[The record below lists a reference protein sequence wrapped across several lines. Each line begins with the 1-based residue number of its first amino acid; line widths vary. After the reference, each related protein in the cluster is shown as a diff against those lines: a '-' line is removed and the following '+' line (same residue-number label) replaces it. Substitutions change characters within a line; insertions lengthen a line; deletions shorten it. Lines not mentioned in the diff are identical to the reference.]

1 MTGKEIRDS
10 FLSFFKEKKH
20 TVLPSSPLV
29 PHGDPTLLFTN
40 AGMVQFKSVFLG
52 EEERTC
58 PRTTTAQKCLRAGG
72 KHNDLENV
80 GRTARHHTFFE
91 MLGNFSFG
99 DYFKEEAIELAWE
112 YLTEVL
118 KLPKERLLITIFNDD
133 DEAGKIWSEKI
144 GLPAEKIV
152 PCGEKDNFWS
162 MGDTGPCGPCSEIH
176 YDQGPNV
183 GCKRP
188 ECNVECD
195 CDRFLEI
202 WNLVFMQFNR
212 DSNGNMTPL
221 PHPSIDTGMGLE
233 RLAAVVQGKES
244 NYDTDLFEGI
254 FRHIEEA
261 SGKVYGHDNGADVSM
276 RVIADH
282 IRAISFLI
290 ADGVLPSN
298 EGRGYV
304 LRRIMRRAARHG
316 RKLGLTEPF
325 LHLAAATVSHELGQA
340 YPELTEN
347 KDYCATIILH
357 EEDRFL
363 NTLDHG
369 MRLLE
374 EEVVKLKKEKKNVL
388 PGEVA
393 FKLYDTFGFP
403 LDLTEDI
410 LKEEDITVD
419 KPGFDS
425 SMEKQ
430 KDMAREAWSGSGE
443 SKVNEVYSGLV
454 KEKGLSCEFIG
465 YTEKKTGAKIVAL
478 ICDGK
483 TVTSADKGSEV
494 EIITDRTVFY
504 GESGGQKGDAGIIE
518 RISGNALI
526 NIRDTKKPIDKL
538 TVHCGVVS
546 KGTINVGDDVN
557 LELDTSKRLKI
568 ARNHTATHLLQAALK
583 QVLGDHVKQ
592 AGSMVES
599 QRLRFDFTHFTAP
612 SSKDLSRV
620 EEIVNR
626 QIWENKKVK
635 TENLSIDDAKAKGA
649 TALFGEKYG
658 DEVRVVTV
666 PGFSMELCGGT
677 HVDQIGEIGPFK
689 IISEGGIAAGVRRI
703 EAQTSEGA
711 YETANEREAE
721 LQQIAT
727 LVKGSPGELG
737 KKIEGILQ
745 KQKALESDIGRLKE
759 KMASSGSGDLMGKVV
774 DLGGIKLLATTIEGA
789 DGKTLRTLTDQLKG
803 KIGSGIIVLG
813 AAEGEK
819 VSLITGVTEDLTTR
833 FNAGKI
839 VGAIAPV
846 VGGKGGGRPD
856 MAQAGGKD
864 PARLDEAIE
873 RAREII
879 GEMI

>member
-1 MTGKEIRDS
+1 
-10 FLSFFKEKKH
+10 
-20 TVLPSSPLV
+20 
-29 PHGDPTLLFTN
+29 
-40 AGMVQFKSVFLG
+40 
-52 EEERTC
+52 
-58 PRTTTAQKCLRAGG
+58 
-72 KHNDLENV
+72 
-80 GRTARHHTFFE
+80 
-91 MLGNFSFG
+91 G
-99 DYFKEEAIELAWE
+99 DYFKEEAIRLAWE

-133 DEAGKIWSEKI
+133 DEAGRIWSEKI
-144 GLPAEKIV
+144 GLSPDKV
-152 PCGEKDNFWS
+152 VRCGEKDNFWS

-195 CDRFLEI
+195 CDRYLEI
-202 WNLVFMQFNR
+202 WNLVFMQSNR
-212 DSNGNMTPL
+212 DSDGNMSPL

-244 NYDTDLFEGI
+244 NYDTDLFAGI
-254 FRHIEEA
+254 FRHIEKA
-261 SGKVYGHDNGADVSM
+261 SGKVYGDDSVADISM

-282 IRAISFLI
+282 IRAITFLI
-290 ADGVLPSN
+290 SDGVLPSN

-316 RKLGLTEPF
+316 RKLGLAELF
-325 LHLAAATVSHELGQA
+325 LHLTSSAVADELGQA
-340 YPELTEN
+340 YPELLEN
-347 KDYCATIILH
+347 RDFCAKVILN
-357 EEDRFL
+357 EEERFL

-374 EEVVKLKKEKKNVL
+374 DEVGKLKKESKNVL
-388 PGEVA
+388 PGDIA
-393 FKLYDTFGFP
+393 FRLYDTFGFP

-410 LKEEDITVD
+410 LKEEDMTVD
-419 KPGFDS
+419 KPGFDI
-425 SMEKQ
+425 SMDKQ
-430 KDMAREAWSGSGE
+430 KHMARQAWSGSGE
-443 SKVNEVYSGLV
+443 SKVDEVYAALV
-454 KEKGLSCEFIG
+454 KEKGLSSEFIG
-465 YTEKKTGAKIVAL
+465 YTESKAEARVVAI

-483 TVTSADKGSEV
+483 SVASANKGSEI
-494 EIITDRTVFY
+494 EIVTDRTVFY
-504 GESGGQKGDAGIIE
+504 GESGGQKGDAGVMTALSGE
-518 RISGNALI
+518 GLISI
-526 NIRDTKKPIDKL
+526 MDTKKPIDRL
-538 TVHCGVVS
+538 IVHRGVLS
-546 KGTINVGDDVN
+546 KGSLKVGDDVS
-557 LELDTSKRLKI
+557 LELDVSKRLTI

-612 SSKDLSRV
+612 SSKDIRRV
-620 EEIVNR
+620 EGIVNR
-626 QIWENKKVK
+626 QIWENKKVE

-666 PGFSMELCGGT
+666 PGISMELCGGT
-677 HVDQIGEIGPFK
+677 HVDRIGEIGPFK

-711 YETANEREAE
+711 YETAHELEAE
-721 LQQIAT
+721 LQQIAA
-727 LVKGSPGELG
+727 LVKGNTGDLS
-737 KKIEGILQ
+737 KKIEAILQ
-745 KQKALESDIGRLKE
+745 KQKALESEVGRMKE
-759 KMASSGSGDLMGKVV
+759 KLASSGSGDLMGKVV
-774 DLGGIKLLATTIEGA
+774 EIKGLKVLSTNIEGA
-789 DGKTLRTLTDQLKG
+789 DGKTLRGLMDQLKV

-819 VSLITGVTEDLTTR
+819 VSLIAGVTEDLTDR

-856 MAQAGGKD
+856 MAQAGGKE
-864 PARLDEAIE
+864 PARLDEALKKVFD
-873 RAREII
+873 II
-879 GEMI
+879 A